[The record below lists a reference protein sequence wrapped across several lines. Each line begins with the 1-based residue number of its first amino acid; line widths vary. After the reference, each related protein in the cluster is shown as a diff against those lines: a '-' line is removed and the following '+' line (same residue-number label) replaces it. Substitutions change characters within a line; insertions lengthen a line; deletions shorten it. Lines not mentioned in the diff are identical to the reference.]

1 MLREQLTTAMDS
13 EGTDEEGAGCTG
25 WFYVEAVVDKKTGDN
40 ISDDEDENTNDTGS
54 DIIDFIDT
62 NNSICSQAE
71 QETAR
76 ALFQVQETQAHK
88 EAVQHL
94 KRKFLGSPRSSPLGD
109 ITNQT
114 TQSNSQQQTTQAN
127 HPHGKRRLLDSYPDS
142 GYGNTQVETVE
153 ATLQVD
159 GQNGGSQHS
168 MCSGGGSSDRSTD
181 IDLETNENT
190 NVELNSLCAV
200 LKCSNAKAM
209 FMAKFKE
216 VYGISYN
223 ELVRVFKSDRTCCTD
238 WVCAL
243 FGVSPMVAE
252 NLKTLIQPFCIY
264 YHIQCLSCEWGTI
277 VLMLA
282 RFTCAKNRLTI
293 AKCLGTLLNIPHSQ
307 MFIEPP
313 KLRSTAVA
321 LYFYRTGISNIS
333 TTYGETPEWITR
345 QTQLQHSFDDSTFEL
360 SQMVQWAF
368 DHDVLD
374 DSEIAFYYAQL
385 ADTDSNAAAFL
396 KSNCQAKYVKDCGT
410 MTRHY
415 KRAQRKSLTMSAW
428 IRYRCDKVVDGGNW
442 REIAKFLRY
451 QGINFM
457 YFIQTFKLFLKGTPK
472 HNCIVIQ
479 GPPNTGKSQFA
490 MSLIRFLQGCIISYV
505 NSGSHFWLQPLEDA
519 KIALLD
525 DATYGCWTYI
535 DQYLRNFLDGNPCS
549 IDRKHRSLLQI
560 VCPPLIITSNI
571 NPKEDANLMYLH
583 SRVTVFQFP
592 NAFPFD
598 PNGNPVY
605 ALNDVNWKNFF
616 STTWSRL
623 DLEEEEDKENGDPMS
638 SFKCVPGENTRLL

>member
-71 QETAR
+71 HETAR

-88 EAVQHL
+88 EAVQTL

-114 TQSNSQQQTTQAN
+114 TQSNRQQQTTQAN

-190 NVELNSLCAV
+190 NVELNSVCAV

-264 YHIQCLSCEWGTI
+264 YHI
-277 VLMLA
+277 
-282 RFTCAKNRLTI
+282 
-293 AKCLGTLLNIPHSQ
+293 
-307 MFIEPP
+307 
-313 KLRSTAVA
+313 
-321 LYFYRTGISNIS
+321 
-333 TTYGETPEWITR
+333 
-345 QTQLQHSFDDSTFEL
+345 D
-360 SQMVQWAF
+360 
-368 DHDVLD
+368 
-374 DSEIAFYYAQL
+374 
-385 ADTDSNAAAFL
+385 
-396 KSNCQAKYVKDCGT
+396 
-410 MTRHY
+410 
-415 KRAQRKSLTMSAW
+415 RKS
-428 IRYRCDKVVDGGNW
+428 VV
-442 REIAKFLRY
+442 
-451 QGINFM
+451 
-457 YFIQTFKLFLKGTPK
+457 
-472 HNCIVIQ
+472 
-479 GPPNTGKSQFA
+479 
-490 MSLIRFLQGCIISYV
+490 
-505 NSGSHFWLQPLEDA
+505 
-519 KIALLD
+519 
-525 DATYGCWTYI
+525 
-535 DQYLRNFLDGNPCS
+535 
-549 IDRKHRSLLQI
+549 
-560 VCPPLIITSNI
+560 
-571 NPKEDANLMYLH
+571 
-583 SRVTVFQFP
+583 
-592 NAFPFD
+592 
-598 PNGNPVY
+598 
-605 ALNDVNWKNFF
+605 
-616 STTWSRL
+616 
-623 DLEEEEDKENGDPMS
+623 
-638 SFKCVPGENTRLL
+638 